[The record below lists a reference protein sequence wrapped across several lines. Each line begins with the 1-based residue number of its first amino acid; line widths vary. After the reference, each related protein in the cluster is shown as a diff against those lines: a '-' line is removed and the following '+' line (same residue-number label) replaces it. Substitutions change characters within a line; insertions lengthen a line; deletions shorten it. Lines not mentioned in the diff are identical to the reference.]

1 MSARDGVRSPVY
13 SAYASVVSWLW
24 LVTFWNWM
32 MKPGLAP
39 DTRTGP
45 STRLDNTSTQGLG
58 HTAVKMGAQCRERDD
73 RENA

>member
-39 DTRTGP
+39 DTRPGT
-45 STRLDNTSTQGLG
+45 STRLDTTSTQGLLW
-58 HTAVKMGAQCRERDD
+58 TAVKMGAEREMTGKMYF
-73 RENA
+73 

>member
-1 MSARDGVRSPVY
+1 MSARDGIRSPVY

-39 DTRTGP
+39 DTRTGT
-45 STRLDNTSTQGLG
+45 STRQDNTSTQGLG
-58 HTAVKMGAQCRERDD
+58 RTAVKMGAEREMTGKMYF
-73 RENA
+73 

>member
-1 MSARDGVRSPVY
+1 MSARDGIRSPVY

-39 DTRTGP
+39 DTRPGN

-58 HTAVKMGAQCRERDD
+58 RTAVKMGAE
-73 RENA
+73 